1 MAETINLTASG
12 LAFNARIDGPD
23 GAPWVTF
30 SNSLAT
36 TLALWDDQV
45 AALEDRYRI
54 LRYDTR
60 GHGGTEAGAGGYT
73 IPSLAGDV
81 VALWDALGI
90 AKSHVVGLSLGGAT
104 ALALAEDH
112 ASRLGGIV
120 ACGCR
125 ADVSAEYLE
134 IWRQRIRDVNER
146 GLEGQVESTIERWFT
161 PRFRAT
167 DPPVLD
173 QVRAMIRAT
182 SRDGYLG
189 CADALMGLD
198 LAPRL
203 GEIAVPTLIL
213 AGAED
218 AGAAPAVMLPMCES
232 IPGARYAEIDSASHI
247 CNLEQPQR
255 FNAEIGAFLDSLDR

>member
-1 MAETINLTASG
+1 MAETIKLTASG
-12 LAFNARIDGPD
+12 LTFNARIDGVD
-23 GAPWVTF
+23 GAPWITF
-30 SNSLAT
+30 SNSLTT
-36 TLALWDDQV
+36 TLALWDGQV

-60 GHGGTEAGAGGYT
+60 GHGATEAGARGYT
-73 IPSLAGDV
+73 IPSLAGDA

-104 ALALAEDH
+104 ALALAEAH
-112 ASRLGGIV
+112 ASRLGGVV

-125 ADVSAEYLE
+125 ADTTPEYLAT
-134 IWRQRIRDVNER
+134 WGQRIRDVNDR
-146 GLEGQVESTIERWFT
+146 GLEGQLESTIERWFT
-161 PRFRAT
+161 PRFLAT

-182 SRDGYLG
+182 SLEGYLG
-189 CADALMGLD
+189 CAEALMGLD

-213 AGAED
+213 AGAQD
-218 AGAAPAVMLPMCES
+218 ASAAPAVMRPICES
-232 IPGARYAEIDSASHI
+232 IPGARYAEIDPASHI
-247 CNLEQPQR
+247 CNIEQPQR

>member
-1 MAETINLTASG
+1 MTETIKLTASG
-12 LAFNARIDGPD
+12 LAFNARVDGPD

-30 SNSLAT
+30 SNSLT
-36 TLALWDDQV
+36 TSLALWDDQV
-45 AALEDRYRI
+45 AALDDRYRI

-60 GHGGTEAGAGGYT
+60 GHGGTEAGSGGYT
-73 IPSLAGDV
+73 IEALAGDV
-81 VALWDALGI
+81 VGLWDALGI
-90 AKSHVVGLSLGGAT
+90 ARSHVVGLSLGGAT
-104 ALALAEDH
+104 ALALAETH

-125 ADVSAEYLE
+125 ADAPPEYIE
-134 IWRQRIRDVNER
+134 TWRQRIRDVNER
-146 GLEGQVESTIERWFT
+146 GLEGQVETTIERWFT

-182 SRDGYLG
+182 SLEGYLG

-203 GEIAVPTLIL
+203 ADITVPTLIV
-213 AGAED
+213 AGAQD
-218 AGAAPAVMLPMCES
+218 AGAAPAIMRPMCES
-232 IPGARYAEIDSASHI
+232 IPGARYAEIDPASHI

-255 FNAEIGAFLDSLDR
+255 FNAEIGAFLDSLDA